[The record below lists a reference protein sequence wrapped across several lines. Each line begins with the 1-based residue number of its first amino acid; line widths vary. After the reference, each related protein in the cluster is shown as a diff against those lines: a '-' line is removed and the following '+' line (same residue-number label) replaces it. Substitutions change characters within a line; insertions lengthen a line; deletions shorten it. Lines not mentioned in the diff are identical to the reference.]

1 MVRSVTRVLLVD
13 DDIELLDIARI
24 LFDQKDPDLELVV
37 SKSVNDALQ
46 KLERE
51 NFDIVIS
58 DYLMPDA
65 SGLDLLEVLREEGNE
80 IGFVMWTG
88 HSNEEIAIKSLN
100 LGADYYV
107 LKGEDYRNQ
116 FSIIQNIIKS
126 VVSRKSHPELPVIR
140 QEDASKFIHKL
151 SHDVIGIAQNVMGYA
166 TLLEEESNP
175 KYIEGIS
182 RLLTKLDERVKTAVM
197 QIDDGLLN
205 EK

>member
-1 MVRSVTRVLLVD
+1 MVRLVTRVLLVD

-65 SGLDLLEVLREEGNE
+65 SGLDLLEVLREGGND

-88 HSNEEIAIKSLN
+88 HSSEEIVIKSLN